1 MNADSLLGE
10 AVRIAERAGRAI
22 SKAGRGL
29 VRAKADGSPLTEADQ
44 AAHRVIAGELA
55 QLTPHIP
62 LLSEES
68 PAEVFD
74 RRRAWKKFWLVDPLD
89 GTVEFLAG
97 RDEFTVNI
105 ALVAN
110 NAPVLGVVH
119 APRPGQ
125 TYFAR
130 NAGGGRCACVR
141 GENKKP
147 QAISV
152 DKKDSAAVTV
162 LLSRSRH
169 NRAARDFVR
178 GLKTQFTEVRE
189 VALGSSLKF
198 CRIAEGA
205 AHVYPRF
212 GPTSE
217 WDTAAAQC
225 ILEAAGGVTTTLTGA
240 PLRYNKESLQNPHFI
255 AAATDRWRHFC
266 GASAV

>member
-22 SKAGRGL
+22 RDAGPGM
-29 VRAKADGSPLTEADQ
+29 VRAKADGSPLAEADQ
-44 AAHRVIAGELA
+44 AAHRVIAGALA
-55 QLTPHIP
+55 KLTPHIP

-68 PAEVFD
+68 PAEVFSL
-74 RRRAWKKFWLVDPLD
+74 RRAWKKFWLVDPLD
-89 GTVEFLAG
+89 GTLEFLAG

-105 ALVAN
+105 ALVEN
-110 NAPVLGVVH
+110 SAPVMGVVH

-130 NAGGGRCACVR
+130 NDGGVR
-141 GENKKP
+141 RAFVREENKKP
-147 QAISV
+147 RILSV
-152 DKKDSAAVTV
+152 NKKDSAAVTV

-169 NRAARDFVR
+169 NRAAQDFVR
-178 GLKTQFTEVRE
+178 NLKTQFTEVRE

-198 CRIAEGA
+198 CRIADGT
-205 AHVYPRF
+205 AHVYPRL

-225 ILEAAGGVTTTLTGA
+225 ILESAGGSVTTLTGA
-240 PLRYNKESLQNPHFI
+240 PLRYNKESLQNPSFI
-255 AAATDRWRHFC
+255 AAAAGRWRHFC
-266 GASAV
+266 AR